1 MADFGANMILKAKM
15 DSSDFDQGMHRAQ
28 KSTKQFQDTTK
39 KAQGQLRLMR
49 GGLGQLGH
57 QVQDVAVQ
65 LQMGQNA
72 MLVFGQQGSQIA
84 SLMGPNGAI
93 IGAVLAVS
101 AAIATSLMPSL
112 FGMGEGMKEAQEEV
126 ETLADR
132 FDELSGAS
140 RELALL
146 KAKQE
151 IDALNKSITKTQEE
165 LDAGRKTYTSA
176 KDGITIVTES
186 TEDWEERSLT
196 LTETLKSLGQQVK
209 DTKEKVDDTTD
220 VFIKMRDRLV
230 EKNLQLT
237 LGANLYEIYKIRT
250 SGATLEEQNLL
261 ISLLNSNAA
270 LEESNRLTGDN
281 ADAKAAK
288 TKRLKEMLRE
298 LNLEIAAINGG
309 IKARKQQQQQEESEK
324 EAQKKRFES
333 IRDGYTLQIAS
344 IGKTAE
350 QMEILKIRSQE
361 LEPEQ
366 TAEIERLYALKIA
379 RQEAYDT
386 SMQQQADDM
395 SLGDAFSSINDEFA
409 SMDEATQMALG
420 SLAGSAVSTVATAM
434 DQVSQ
439 LFEQGSSEAKAF
451 MLVSKTLA
459 AGNAIIS
466 GLVGELQ
473 INQAYAALA
482 AQTGNPAL
490 ITVGQAH
497 GALMK
502 TMGFVNAGMIM
513 GQAAASFDGGG
524 FTGMGAR
531 AGGLDGKGGFPAILH
546 PNETVIDHSKGQSM
560 GTNVTINIQAN
571 DTKGFDELL
580 RSRRGE
586 IIGIVNKAINNRGV
600 SSLI

>member
-39 KAQGQLRLMR
+39 KAQGQLRMMR

-72 MLVFGQQGSQIA
+72 MLVFGQQGSQVA
-84 SLMGPNGAI
+84 SLFGPNGAI

-101 AAIATSLMPSL
+101 AALVTSLAPSL
-112 FGMGEGMKEAQEEV
+112 FGATEAMKMLDQASKELVDNYDDLTDAEKAYAKSIAGKSEEEYEKIIKKLENTNRGLIDTYIRVGVSVTKITETEKERGDRLQENDQR
-126 ETLADR
+126 LATAT
-132 FDELSGAS
+132 G
-140 RELALL
+140 LL
-146 KAKQE
+146 KALREKTDE
-151 IDALNKSITKTQEE
+151 TTDAYIKFNEKMTTSNIQLREGALGIQLYNIAISNMTDEE
-165 LDAGRKTYTSA
+165 KLVASA
-176 KDGITIVTES
+176 QAES
-186 TEDWEERSLT
+186 LYIQQKINEER
-196 LTETLKSLGQQVK
+196 EKGAKADKSL
-209 DTKEKVDDTTD
+209 
-220 VFIKMRDRLV
+220 
-230 EKNLQLT
+230 QLRQ
-237 LGANLYEIYKIRT
+237 IM
-250 SGATLEEQNLL
+250 SG
-261 ISLLNSNAA
+261 LNA
-270 LEESNRLTGDN
+270 ETQ
-281 ADAKAAK
+281 
-288 TKRLKEMLRE
+288 
-298 LNLEIAAINGG
+298 G
-309 IKARKQQQQQEESEK
+309 IKKVQAERKRAEAKEISEA
-324 EAQKKRFES
+324 EAQKQRFLS

-350 QMEILKIRSQE
+350 QLEILKLRQQE
-361 LEPEQ
+361 LAPDQ
-366 TAEIERLYALKIA
+366 IAEIERVKELGRVEQERYDAEVE
-379 RQEAYDT
+379 RQAADMSPMDAMSDVMGGFESMDNGIKSSIMSTT
-386 SMQQQADDM
+386 SMV
-395 SLGDAFSSINDEFA
+395 
-409 SMDEATQMALG
+409 
-420 SLAGSAVSTVATAM
+420 AGSVASTMT
-434 DQVSQ
+434 SISE
-439 LFEQGSSEAKAF
+439 LFAQGSSEAKAF
-451 MLVSKTLA
+451 MLVSKGLEA
-459 AGNAIIS
+459 ANAIIAGLS
-466 GLVGELQ
+466 GEMA
-473 INQAYAALA
+473 IKAAYAKMALA
-482 AQTGNPAL
+482 NPAM
-490 ITVGQAH
+490 A
-497 GALMK
+497 GAYTAMGNVQGTLMK

>member
-39 KAQGQLRLMR
+39 KAQGQLRMMR

-72 MLVFGQQGSQIA
+72 MLVFGQQGSQVA
-84 SLMGPNGAI
+84 SLFGPNGAI

-101 AAIATSLMPSL
+101 AALVTSLAPSL
-112 FGMGEGMKEAQEEV
+112 FGATEAMKMLDQASKELVDNYDDLTDAEKAYAKSIAGKSEEEYEKIIKKLENTNRGLIDTYIRVGVSVTKITETEKERGDRLQENDQR
-126 ETLADR
+126 LATAT
-132 FDELSGAS
+132 G
-140 RELALL
+140 LL
-146 KAKQE
+146 KALREKTDE
-151 IDALNKSITKTQEE
+151 TTDAYIKFNEKMTTSNIQLREGALGIQLYNIAISNMTDEE
-165 LDAGRKTYTSA
+165 KLVASA
-176 KDGITIVTES
+176 QAES
-186 TEDWEERSLT
+186 LYIQQKINEER
-196 LTETLKSLGQQVK
+196 EKGAKADKSL
-209 DTKEKVDDTTD
+209 
-220 VFIKMRDRLV
+220 
-230 EKNLQLT
+230 QLRQ
-237 LGANLYEIYKIRT
+237 IM
-250 SGATLEEQNLL
+250 SG
-261 ISLLNSNAA
+261 LNA
-270 LEESNRLTGDN
+270 ETQ
-281 ADAKAAK
+281 
-288 TKRLKEMLRE
+288 
-298 LNLEIAAINGG
+298 G
-309 IKARKQQQQQEESEK
+309 IKKVQAERKRAEAKEISEA
-324 EAQKKRFES
+324 EAQKQRFLS

-350 QMEILKIRSQE
+350 QLEILKLRQQE
-361 LEPEQ
+361 LAPDQ
-366 TAEIERLYALKIA
+366 IAEIERVKELGRVKQEEYDAEVE
-379 RQEAYDT
+379 RQAADMSPMDAMSDVMGGFQSMDNGIKSSIMSTT
-386 SMQQQADDM
+386 SMV
-395 SLGDAFSSINDEFA
+395 
-409 SMDEATQMALG
+409 
-420 SLAGSAVSTVATAM
+420 AGSVASTMT
-434 DQVSQ
+434 SISE
-439 LFEQGSSEAKAF
+439 LFAQGSSEAKAF
-451 MLVSKTLA
+451 MLVSKGLEA
-459 AGNAIIS
+459 ANAIIAGLS
-466 GLVGELQ
+466 GEMA
-473 INQAYAALA
+473 IKAAYAKMALA
-482 AQTGNPAL
+482 NPAM
-490 ITVGQAH
+490 A
-497 GALMK
+497 GAYTAMGNVQGTLMK

>member
-39 KAQGQLRLMR
+39 KAQGQLRMMR

-72 MLVFGQQGSQIA
+72 MLVFGQQGSQVA
-84 SLMGPNGAI
+84 SLFGPNGAI

-101 AAIATSLMPSL
+101 AALVTSLAPSL
-112 FGMGEGMKEAQEEV
+112 FGATEAMKMLDQASKELVDNYDDLTDAEKAYAKSISGKSEEEYAKIIKKLENTNRGLITTYMRTLFSLTKIT
-126 ETLADR
+126 ETEKERYDRLQKNDQRLATAR
-132 FDELSGAS
+132 Q
-140 RELALL
+140 LL
-146 KAKQE
+146 KALKEKTDETTQSYIKFNDE
-151 IDALNKSITKTQEE
+151 MTRSNIQLREGALGVQLYNIAISNMTDEE
-165 LDAGRKTYTSA
+165 KLVASA
-176 KDGITIVTES
+176 QAES
-186 TEDWEERSLT
+186 LYIQQKINEER
-196 LTETLKSLGQQVK
+196 EKGAKAEKSLHLRQIMSGINEE
-209 DTKEKVDDTTD
+209 TRGILKV
-220 VFIKMRDRLV
+220 
-230 EKNLQLT
+230 Q
-237 LGANLYEIYKIRT
+237 A
-250 SGATLEEQNLL
+250 
-261 ISLLNSNAA
+261 
-270 LEESNRLTGDN
+270 
-281 ADAKAAK
+281 
-288 TKRLKEMLRE
+288 
-298 LNLEIAAINGG
+298 
-309 IKARKQQQQQEESEK
+309 ARKQQQQQEDSEA

-361 LEPEQ
+361 LKPEQ
-366 TAEIERLYALKIA
+366 TAEIERLLALKIA

-386 SMQQQADDM
+386 SMQQQAADM
-395 SLGDAFSSINDEFA
+395 SLGDAFSSINDEFS

-439 LFEQGSSEAKAF
+439 LFAQGSGEAKAF

-482 AQTGNPAL
+482 ASTGNPAL

-531 AGGLDGKGGFPAILH
+531 AGGVDGKGGFPAILH

>member
-39 KAQGQLRLMR
+39 KAQGQLRMMR

-72 MLVFGQQGSQIA
+72 MLVFGQQGSQVA
-84 SLMGPNGAI
+84 SLFGPNGAI

-101 AAIATSLMPSL
+101 AALVTSLAPSL
-112 FGMGEGMKEAQEEV
+112 FGATEAMKMLDQASKELVDNYDDLTDAEKAYAKSISGKSEEEYAKIIKKLENTNRGLITTYMRTLFSLTKIT
-126 ETLADR
+126 ETEKERYDRLQKNDQRLATAR
-132 FDELSGAS
+132 Q
-140 RELALL
+140 LL
-146 KAKQE
+146 KALKEKTDETTQSYIKFNDE
-151 IDALNKSITKTQEE
+151 MTRSNIQLREGALGVQLYNIAISNMTDEE
-165 LDAGRKTYTSA
+165 KLVASA
-176 KDGITIVTES
+176 QAES
-186 TEDWEERSLT
+186 LYIQQKINEER
-196 LTETLKSLGQQVK
+196 EKGAKAEKSLHLRQIMSGINEE
-209 DTKEKVDDTTD
+209 TRGILKV
-220 VFIKMRDRLV
+220 
-230 EKNLQLT
+230 Q
-237 LGANLYEIYKIRT
+237 A
-250 SGATLEEQNLL
+250 
-261 ISLLNSNAA
+261 
-270 LEESNRLTGDN
+270 
-281 ADAKAAK
+281 
-288 TKRLKEMLRE
+288 
-298 LNLEIAAINGG
+298 
-309 IKARKQQQQQEESEK
+309 ARKQQQQQEDSEA

-361 LEPEQ
+361 LKPEQ
-366 TAEIERLYALKIA
+366 TAEIERLLALKIA

-386 SMQQQADDM
+386 SMQQQAADM
-395 SLGDAFSSINDEFA
+395 SLGDAFSSINDEFS

-439 LFEQGSSEAKAF
+439 LFAQGSGEAKAF

-482 AQTGNPAL
+482 ASTGNPAL
-490 ITVGQAH
+490 LTVGNAH

-531 AGGLDGKGGFPAILH
+531 AGGVDGKGGFPAILH

>member
-93 IGAVLAVS
+93 IGAVLAVG

-112 FGMGEGMKEAQEEV
+112 FGATQAFKDLEEQQK
-126 ETLADR
+126 TLLDR
-132 FDELSGAS
+132 FDSLTGAL
-140 RELALL
+140 RLEALAQYAEQYKDTELAIS
-146 KAKQE
+146 KAEKVVAKYTKRIQENGVMFNYSSEQIAEFQREIVIANSTIALGKKQL
-151 IDALNKSITKTQEE
+151 DE
-165 LDAGRKTYTSA
+165 LDK
-176 KDGITIVTES
+176 KVDGTTDAYEKFAEKMVLSNIQMREGALGVQLYNIAIS
-186 TEDWEERSLT
+186 DMT
-196 LTETLKSLGQQVK
+196 L
-209 DTKEKVDDTTD
+209 KEKV
-220 VFIKMRDRLV
+220 VASAQAESLHIQ
-230 EKNLQLT
+230 EKINKERQ
-237 LGANLYEIYKIRT
+237 
-250 SGATLEEQNLL
+250 Q
-261 ISLLNSNAA
+261 AA
-270 LEESNRLTGDN
+270 K
-281 ADAKAAK
+281 DAKA
-288 TKRLKEMLRE
+288 LQLRQIMSG
-298 LNLEIAAINGG
+298 LNAEAQG
-309 IKARKQQQQQEESEK
+309 IKKLQSERQRAEAK
-324 EAQKKRFES
+324 EISEAEAQQKRFES
-333 IRDGYTLQIAS
+333 TRDQYTLQVAS

-350 QMEILKIRSQE
+350 QLEILKLRQQE
-361 LEPEQ
+361 LKPEQ
-366 TAEIERLYALKIA
+366 IAEIERVKELGRVKQEEYDAEVE
-379 RQEAYDT
+379 RQAAGMSPMDAMSDVMGGFESMDNGIKSSIMSTT
-386 SMQQQADDM
+386 SMV
-395 SLGDAFSSINDEFA
+395 
-409 SMDEATQMALG
+409 
-420 SLAGSAVSTVATAM
+420 AGSVASTMT
-434 DQVSQ
+434 SISE
-439 LFEQGSSEAKAF
+439 LFAKGSSEAKAF
-451 MLVSKTLA
+451 MLVSKGLEA
-459 AGNAIIS
+459 ANAIIAGLS
-466 GLVGELQ
+466 GEMA
-473 INQAYAALA
+473 IKAAYAKMALA
-482 AQTGNPAL
+482 NPAM
-490 ITVGQAH
+490 A
-497 GALMK
+497 GAYTAMGNVQGTLMK

-531 AGGLDGKGGFPAILH
+531 AGGVDGKGGFPAILH